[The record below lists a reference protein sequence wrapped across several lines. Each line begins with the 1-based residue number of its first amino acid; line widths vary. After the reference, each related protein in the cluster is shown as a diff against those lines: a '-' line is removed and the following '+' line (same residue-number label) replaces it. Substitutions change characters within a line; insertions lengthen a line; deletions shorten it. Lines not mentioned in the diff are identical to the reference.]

1 MDLRPGPSQPAAPA
15 ASWGQ
20 RLIGRWWRRQTPA
33 RQDRFATLAPLVSV
47 LLFLAAIV
55 SAFWTLRNEEF
66 EREAESVKRDAEIAQ
81 QQIRLHLIENQEQ
94 LVQLARQIVTKEID
108 ADEAQRLA
116 RAFGSATP
124 RGDAADLAR
133 RAAPQ
138 ARQLCLAAGRRRH
151 PSAGRSTKTGC
162 SARRRAAARPS
173 GRSSPRATCASRCT
187 RGRSRTRWAPRCSRP
202 MCRCST
208 AACSPA
214 R

>member
-1 MDLRPGPSQPAAPA
+1 MDLRAPPAQPAAPA
-15 ASWGQ
+15 KSWGQ

-66 EREAESVKRDAEIAQ
+66 EREAESVKRDAEVAQ

-116 RAFGSATP
+116 RTFGSARPEVMQLTWL
-124 RGDAADLAR
+124 DALR
-133 RAAPQ
+133 RKRAAYTSPM
-138 ARQLCLAAGRRRH
+138 
-151 PSAGRSTKTGC
+151 PSTTT
-162 SARRRAAARPS
+162 
-173 GRSSPRATCASRCT
+173 SSFPTI
-187 RGRSRTRWAPRCSRP
+187 
-202 MCRCST
+202 
-208 AACSPA
+208 
-214 R
+214 

>member
-1 MDLRPGPSQPAAPA
+1 MDLRVAPAQPAAPA

-81 QQIRLHLIENQEQ
+81 RQIQLHLIENHEQ

-116 RAFGSATP
+116 RTFGASHPEVMQLTWL
-124 RGDAADLAR
+124 DALR
-133 RAAPQ
+133 
-138 ARQLCLAAGRRRH
+138 
-151 PSAGRSTKTGC
+151 
-162 SARRRAAARPS
+162 RRRAGYASPLTDADTHPLGINEDRMASSQARRP
-173 GRSSPRATCASRCT
+173 GWAT
-187 RGRSRTRWAPRCSRP
+187 
-202 MCRCST
+202 
-208 AACSPA
+208 
-214 R
+214 